1 MITRRGF
8 RSVFFFVVIL
18 LLRAPAGFS
27 ADLPPESTAAAT
39 TPNTSSARLKPAPAA
54 AQVNR
59 ANGQL
64 PLYFEANQG
73 QTDPEVRFLARGV
86 GYTLFLTPT
95 EAVMAFHGGRKEQA
109 VVRMSPVGAN
119 ALSRIVGGDELTGK
133 ANYLRSTGSQQ
144 RISAVPTHAAVKYVD
159 VYPGVDLVYS
169 GREGQLEYDFVLAPG
184 ADPNAIVLSFEG
196 PDRLELNTRGDLL
209 VHTTAGELRQ
219 VRPVIYQDIDGVRRE
234 VPGRYELKSPRHV
247 AVRVGPYDPSRSL
260 VIDPVLVYS
269 TYLGG
274 RDDEAAGGDVLLPEV
289 GIHPGF
295 GVAVDTA
302 GNAYVTGTT
311 RSLDFPTTAG
321 ADQSLGGNQDAF
333 VTKLSPS
340 GAVIYSTYLG
350 GSCDALARAIAVDS
364 TGNAYV
370 TGRSVGCS
378 FGDPSGVLVAKLSPT
393 GAVLY
398 FFVFGAAL
406 GDTSQGQAIAVD
418 ADGNAYV
425 TGRTGSGFP
434 TTLGAPCS
442 GFGDLADGFVAKVNA
457 AGNALVYSTYLCGTA
472 FDSPNAIA
480 VDSSANAYV
489 AGGTESHDFPVVN
502 ALQGQHLAG
511 PDDMTGF
518 VAKLGPDG
526 DLVYS
531 TYLGGSAGGAVE
543 AIALDAQQNVYV
555 TGRTTASDFP
565 TTPGVVQRQ
574 AGFPLCG
581 GIICTD
587 AFVTK
592 INAAGSALVYST
604 YLAAEGHDV
613 GLGIAVDASGNA
625 YVVGNTASIYFPIK
639 DAFQTEKSGTSNA
652 FVVKL
657 NPDATRLVYSSYLGG
672 EGHDIGV
679 SIAVDPEGNAY
690 VAGYTNSPTFPTT
703 PGAFQPQ
710 LGRGICDFFGTPC
723 GDAFVT
729 KIAAGGPGVVPA
741 VSVSVTPLEVAPGGT
756 LTATWAGITTPSSS
770 DRLALVSLGTTSDES
785 LEVWPTTGAGSGSID
800 LTLPDILLPGTYEL
814 RLLTDV
820 NFLLTT
826 LARSSPFNI
835 TRGSPRRPDP
845 LPPVG
850 GKGAR

>member
-1 MITRRGF
+1 M
-8 RSVFFFVVIL
+8 
-18 LLRAPAGFS
+18 
-27 ADLPPESTAAAT
+27 
-39 TPNTSSARLKPAPAA
+39 
-54 AQVNR
+54 
-59 ANGQL
+59 
-64 PLYFEANQG
+64 
-73 QTDPEVRFLARGV
+73 
-86 GYTLFLTPT
+86 
-95 EAVMAFHGGRKEQA
+95 
-109 VVRMSPVGAN
+109 
-119 ALSRIVGGDELTGK
+119 
-133 ANYLRSTGSQQ
+133 
-144 RISAVPTHAAVKYVD
+144 
-159 VYPGVDLVYS
+159 
-169 GREGQLEYDFVLAPG
+169 
-184 ADPNAIVLSFEG
+184 
-196 PDRLELNTRGDLL
+196 
-209 VHTTAGELRQ
+209 
-219 VRPVIYQDIDGVRRE
+219 
-234 VPGRYELKSPRHV
+234 
-247 AVRVGPYDPSRSL
+247 
-260 VIDPVLVYS
+260 
-269 TYLGG
+269 
-274 RDDEAAGGDVLLPEV
+274 
-289 GIHPGF
+289 
-295 GVAVDTA
+295 
-302 GNAYVTGTT
+302 
-311 RSLDFPTTAG
+311 
-321 ADQSLGGNQDAF
+321 
-333 VTKLSPS
+333 
-340 GAVIYSTYLG
+340 
-350 GSCDALARAIAVDS
+350 
-364 TGNAYV
+364 
-370 TGRSVGCS
+370 
-378 FGDPSGVLVAKLSPT
+378 
-393 GAVLY
+393 
-398 FFVFGAAL
+398 
-406 GDTSQGQAIAVD
+406 
-418 ADGNAYV
+418 
-425 TGRTGSGFP
+425 
-434 TTLGAPCS
+434 
-442 GFGDLADGFVAKVNA
+442 
-457 AGNALVYSTYLCGTA
+457 
-472 FDSPNAIA
+472 
-480 VDSSANAYV
+480 
-489 AGGTESHDFPVVN
+489 
-502 ALQGQHLAG
+502 
-511 PDDMTGF
+511 
-518 VAKLGPDG
+518 
-526 DLVYS
+526 
-531 TYLGGSAGGAVE
+531 
-543 AIALDAQQNVYV
+543 
-555 TGRTTASDFP
+555 
-565 TTPGVVQRQ
+565 QRQ

-581 GIICTD
+581 GIVCTD

-679 SIAVDPEGNAY
+679 SITVDPEGNAY